1 MMSEFLGSF
10 LTPSLPLVRILFTD
24 PLLVKSEFHGPPPS
38 PYIWTSFMD
47 VPLPYY
53 SVVVCKQTSSAV
65 CIWLVTKLI
74 LSLFY
79 VLNCVR

>member
-38 PYIWTSFMD
+38 PYIWTSLMD
-47 VPLPYY
+47 VPLHH
-53 SVVVCKQTSSAV
+53 VVKRSKGQKIFETQPH
-65 CIWLVTKLI
+65 
-74 LSLFY
+74 
-79 VLNCVR
+79 